1 MTPTELRTRVVRE
14 AGAGVL
20 LLALIA
26 GWLGGAPGFVGVAAA
41 GAITVVNFWWLAR
54 GASATLGAFSPGSG
68 ASPACAARGG
78 AKPSAVSGAWIVA
91 SGLRFLALLAAFAAL
106 CATGWAHPVA
116 VVAGLTV
123 LPCAVIALGL
133 RAARD

>member
-14 AGAGVL
+14 TGAGVL

-26 GWLGGAPGFVGVAAA
+26 GWLGGGPGFVGVAAA
-41 GAITVVNFWWLAR
+41 GAITVANFWWLAR
-54 GASATLGAFSPGSG
+54 GASAALGASRSG
-68 ASPACAARGG
+68 PVASPKWAPRRG
-78 AKPSAVSGAWIVA
+78 ATPSAVSGVWIVA
-91 SGLRFLALLAAFAAL
+91 AGFRFLALLAALAAL

-123 LPCAVIALGL
+123 LPCDVIALGL